1 MSSPFPGMDPY
12 LERHWRDVHTRL
24 IAYTADA
31 LQEQLPVH
39 LVARVEERVYIEVEE
54 VATRAVYPD
63 VQIVEDRVR
72 QSAARG
78 AGPAAG
84 VAEPIVLGLESEP
97 VAERYIQIMD
107 LEGNRV
113 VTAIEFVSPS
123 NKLPGPGRDAYLTKR
138 QEFYGSDTSLVEVDL
153 VRAGEWLSMLRPYHV
168 PTAHRTT
175 YRVVI
180 RRVPA
185 RDRVELYPIPLRQ
198 RLPIIPIPLESGDA
212 DATLDVQIIVDQA
225 HRNGRYER
233 TDYRRAC
240 EPPLEHEEAAWAD
253 ALLREAGLR

>member
-1 MSSPFPGMDPY
+1 
-12 LERHWRDVHTRL
+12 
-24 IAYTADA
+24 
-31 LQEQLPVH
+31 
-39 LVARVEERVYIEVEE
+39 
-54 VATRAVYPD
+54 
-63 VQIVEDRVR
+63 
-72 QSAARG
+72 
-78 AGPAAG
+78 
-84 VAEPIVLGLESEP
+84 
-97 VAERYIQIMD
+97 
-107 LEGNRV
+107 
-113 VTAIEFVSPS
+113 
-123 NKLPGPGRDAYLTKR
+123 
-138 QEFYGSDTSLVEVDL
+138 
-153 VRAGEWLSMLRPYHV
+153 
-168 PTAHRTT
+168 
-175 YRVVI
+175 VVI